1 MHRIFQAFP
10 CSQAV
15 AVCLALLLASPLTLA
30 AAPAPQ
36 QPAAQQRASAQ
47 QLPDAP
53 VPLAQSSAPASS
65 ASSGASETA
74 LAQPPALPGESSSQ
88 AQQAPGTQDLDQ
100 QNQAQKPVGTA
111 AGPVTQPAGVAGARP
126 AGAAIAPAKQRR
138 VHALFIRV
146 AIIVAAV
153 GATGAVIGL
162 SKASPS
168 RPQ

>member
-1 MHRIFQAFP
+1 MYRIFQAFP
-10 CSQAV
+10 HSRLL
-15 AVCLALLLASPLTLA
+15 AVCLAVLIASPLPLA
-30 AAPAPQ
+30 AASPQ
-36 QPAAQQRASAQ
+36 QHAPAQ

-53 VPLAQSSAPASS
+53 SPQAQPSAPAANVSS
-65 ASSGASETA
+65 QSETA
-74 LAQPPALPGESSSQ
+74 LAQPPVLPGQSSSQ

-138 VHALFIRV
+138 VKAIFIRV
-146 AIIVAAV
+146 SIIVAAA
-153 GATGAVIGL
+153 GATGAVIAL
-162 SKASPS
+162 SHASPS

>member
-30 AAPAPQ
+30 AAPAPP
-36 QPAAQQRASAQ
+36 QPVAQ

-53 VPLAQSSAPASS
+53 VPLAQSSAPSSS
-65 ASSGASETA
+65 ASSSASETA